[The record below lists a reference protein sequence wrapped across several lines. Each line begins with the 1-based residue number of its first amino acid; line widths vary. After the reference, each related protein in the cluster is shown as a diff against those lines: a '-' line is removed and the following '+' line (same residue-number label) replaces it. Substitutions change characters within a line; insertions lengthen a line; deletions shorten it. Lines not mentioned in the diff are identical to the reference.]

1 MQDTAD
7 CIVVSA
13 FERKRRWRGR
23 SMATVLTSSQK
34 VSTRGFAAR
43 VSSSRILLICRTV
56 APLILIAAA
65 FHFRRQLVD
74 FIQGLSG
81 LEFVF
86 TVVHVYSSL
95 GARLIVGGVAFA
107 ALAAVGVLSFRFL
120 PKRTRIAVFTVV
132 CATIVGAVL
141 WYMGR
146 GLRTGI
152 VCGLLSGCLVAA
164 NALSRVRWNA
174 LVADPP
180 YARLLNIL
188 FWFGVGAEML
198 LPRAYLAWIERGRGG
213 TREHSAVTRILP
225 SAGLSAVALAAFAP
239 FPALMY
245 LGQILFMSPAATIV
259 FGPEYAVFS
268 KYDVSD
274 IARNPANGD
283 VFLCGNGQKSPKV
296 LRGGN
301 GPAIDTK
308 ISVGGN
314 EFCELGGPRAL
325 VAVDNGSTDILLD
338 IDPDTLNVRSRMPL
352 PRMPYGEIFLAV
364 QPKHNLVA
372 VASEDEGGK
381 GGGPAVRIVDLQ
393 RMKVIREINAE
404 VGFLIADPTRPVI
417 YANHF
422 AKDIGVRAWDM
433 RTGQLLAT
441 SNRFGRSDRMVFDAA
456 RNEVLATVPE
466 SGVIWRLDATT
477 LLDKAPIHTVFGARG
492 LAVDPARDLLLV
504 SSFITNGLDV
514 IDIKTGKSLRR
525 YRLGPWLRDVLIVG
539 DGGVAFVA
547 SRYGLYKVN
556 YLR

>member
-1 MQDTAD
+1 
-7 CIVVSA
+7 
-13 FERKRRWRGR
+13 
-23 SMATVLTSSQK
+23 MATVLTSSQE

-43 VSSSRILLICRTV
+43 ASSSRILLICRIV
-56 APLILIAAA
+56 APVILAAAA
-65 FHFRRQLVD
+65 FRFRQEIVD

-86 TVVHVYSSL
+86 TVVHVYSTL
-95 GARLIVGGVAFA
+95 GVRLIVAGVAFA
-107 ALAAVGVLSFRFL
+107 AFAAVGVLSFRFL
-120 PKRTRIAVFTVV
+120 PKRTRIAIFAIV
-132 CATIVGAVL
+132 CAAIVGAGL
-141 WYMGR
+141 WYLGR
-146 GLRTGI
+146 GPKTG
-152 VCGLLSGCLVAA
+152 VTCGLLSGCLVAA
-164 NALSRVRWNA
+164 NALSGERWNA
-174 LVADPP
+174 IVVQPR
-180 YARLLNIL
+180 YGRLLSAF
-188 FWFGVGAEML
+188 FWLGIGAELL
-198 LPRAYLAWIERGRGG
+198 LPRAYLAWIERGRRGV
-213 TREHSAVTRILP
+213 REHSGVTRVLP
-225 SAGLSAVALAAFAP
+225 SAGLSAVAFAAFAP
-239 FPALMY
+239 FPALMS
-245 LGQILFMSPAATIV
+245 LGQTLFMSPAATIV

-296 LRGGN
+296 LRGGSR
-301 GPAIDTK
+301 PAIDTK
-308 ISVGGN
+308 IWTGGN

-325 VAVDNGSTDILLD
+325 VTVDNGSTDILLV

-364 QPKHNLVA
+364 QPRLNLVA
-372 VASEDEGGK
+372 LASEDEGGR

-393 RMKVIREINAE
+393 RMKVIREISAE
-404 VGFLIADPTRPVI
+404 VGFLIADPARPVI
-417 YANHF
+417 YTNHF

-433 RTGQLLAT
+433 RTGHLLAI

-477 LLDKAPIHTVFGARG
+477 LKDKAPIHTVFGARG
-492 LAVDPARDLLLV
+492 LAVDPARELLLV
-504 SSFITNGLDV
+504 SSFLTNQLDV
-514 IDIKTGKSLRR
+514 IDMKTGKSLRR

-539 DGGVAFVA
+539 DEGVAFVG